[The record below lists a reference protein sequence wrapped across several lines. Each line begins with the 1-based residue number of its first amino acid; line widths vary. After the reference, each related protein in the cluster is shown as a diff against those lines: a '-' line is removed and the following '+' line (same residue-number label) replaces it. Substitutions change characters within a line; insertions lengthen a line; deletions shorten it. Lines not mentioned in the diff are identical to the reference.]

1 MLIKL
6 IMFLC
11 HLQYKKFK
19 KPIFYIKGTEDRYPR
34 YLLYTEN
41 ENVWKRMDDF

>member
-11 HLQYKKFK
+11 HIEYKASSYPIMFIEGNK
-19 KPIFYIKGTEDRYPR
+19 KDDGK

-41 ENVWKRMDDF
+41 KNVARRMKDF